1 MILSD
6 EVIPLAAPRIAG
18 VRMLKDM
25 RLVTSKNRKG
35 QVHKLVT
42 NRQDL
47 TAIEAVTLCRKRWQ
61 IKLFFCWLQSLHA
74 TALQWLMR
82 RH

>member
-42 NRQDL
+42 NR
-47 TAIEAVTLCRKRWQ
+47 
-61 IKLFFCWLQSLHA
+61 
-74 TALQWLMR
+74 
-82 RH
+82 